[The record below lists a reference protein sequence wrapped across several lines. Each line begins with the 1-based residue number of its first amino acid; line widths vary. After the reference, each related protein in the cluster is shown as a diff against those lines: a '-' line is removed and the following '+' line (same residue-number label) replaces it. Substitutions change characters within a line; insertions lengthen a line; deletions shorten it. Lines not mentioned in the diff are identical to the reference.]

1 MHKIFKNPM
10 KILPG
15 TNLGNSCKDFEK
27 IILGQNQCTAK
38 ISGKSMAI
46 AGNLWNIDE
55 HRWKIS
61 GTSMSMD
68 FHVMCIDGHR

>member
-1 MHKIFKNPM
+1 M
-10 KILPG
+10 KISPG
-15 TNLGNSCKDFEK
+15 TNLGNSCKNFEK
-27 IILGQNQCTAK
+27 IRLGENQRTASK
-38 ISGKSMAI
+38 ISGTSMAI

-61 GTSMSMD
+61 GTSMCMD